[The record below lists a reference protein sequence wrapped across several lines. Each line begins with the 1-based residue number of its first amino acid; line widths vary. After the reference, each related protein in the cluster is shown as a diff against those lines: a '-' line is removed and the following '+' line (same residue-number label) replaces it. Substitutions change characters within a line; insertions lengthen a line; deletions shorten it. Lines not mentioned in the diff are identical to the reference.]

1 MRPRSS
7 GLKPVYPLSLRVP
20 DLSQL
25 LLAREAVTETDTVF
39 YNSGSS
45 SSFLSSPLLTATCVT
60 GAYCMCMWRQAEEK
74 KNPNSPPFSGMA
86 ETTKHDRIQ
95 KQR

>member
-74 KNPNSPPFSGMA
+74 KKPKLTALFGNGRNYK
-86 ETTKHDRIQ
+86 T
-95 KQR
+95 